1 MLMPV
6 NCCKKP
12 CLVVDWVKGVYG
24 YKCTNCRRF
33 TPSTP
38 PKEN

>member
-6 NCCKKP
+6 KCCVKP
-12 CLVVDWVKGVYG
+12 CLVVDWKKGVYG
-24 YKCTNCRRF
+24 YTCTNCRRF

-38 PKEN
+38 PREK